1 MKEYMNDPL
10 SLAIL
15 ISKYKTALIAAKIN
29 PDWIFGNSRIPE
41 VIKYRHIFIYYL
53 NKILGY
59 RRSIIALVL
68 GNNAQTFRH
77 NIKQGDLLIN
87 DYKDNISIKF
97 YNLLEGIK

>member
-1 MKEYMNDPL
+1 
-10 SLAIL
+10 
-15 ISKYKTALIAAKIN
+15 
-29 PDWIFGNSRIPE
+29 
-41 VIKYRHIFIYYL
+41 
-53 NKILGY
+53 
-59 RRSIIALVL
+59 VL